1 MSKFL
6 KYFLIIVAFFSS
18 IFILFT
24 SFNISSQSQLS
35 NSAYFKSRKFYVQKE
50 ILPDHS
56 LYPLLMV
63 VDRFRLAMAD
73 SERRIYLLVAYAKRR
88 LFYATR
94 LVEKGE
100 MVLALSTLTKSQ
112 KYLNQ
117 ALQEVTSLKEES
129 VYDPVSE
136 QLVFF
141 VLESVDYYQETIK
154 QYLDDFCEADQVILN
169 NLDNETVLLRSQ
181 LNQ

>member
-6 KYFLIIVAFFSS
+6 KYFLIISSVFTS

-24 SFNISSQSQLS
+24 SFNISSKLQML
-35 NSAYFKSRKFYVQKE
+35 NSGNIKSRKFYVQKE

-63 VDRFRLAMAD
+63 VDRFRLEMAD
-73 SERRIYLLVAYAKRR
+73 RERRIYLLVAYAKRR

-94 LVEKGE
+94 LAEKE
-100 MVLALSTLTKSQ
+100 EITLALTTLTKSQ

-117 ALQEVTSLKEES
+117 ALLEAKNLKEES
-129 VYDPVSE
+129 AYDPSSE

-141 VLESVDYYQETIK
+141 VLEAVDYQEEIVAK
-154 QYLDDFCEADQVILN
+154 YLNDFSETERFVLN
-169 NLDNETVLLRSQ
+169 NLNDETELLRSQ
-181 LNQ
+181 LGQ